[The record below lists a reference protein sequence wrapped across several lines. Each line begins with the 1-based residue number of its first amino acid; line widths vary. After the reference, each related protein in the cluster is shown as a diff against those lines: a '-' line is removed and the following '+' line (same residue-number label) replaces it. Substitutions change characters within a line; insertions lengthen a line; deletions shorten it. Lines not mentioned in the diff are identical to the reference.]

1 MILTNGQRAI
11 LAMYYGFT
19 SLSSVGFG
27 DFHPINSQ
35 ERLICAVILVAGNA
49 VFGYIIGIFKEMVEK
64 SKDLL
69 NDQFEEAYELISFF
83 SMLQKFNNNRMIKK
97 TLEEQITNYFEYRWA
112 SDRARILRSEMTQT
126 LLQELPDSYKMKLYK
141 YLFSDFLQEFR
152 SYFTFYKMNQNEN
165 IN

>member
-1 MILTNGQRAI
+1 MENKDDHWFTEPDRGNFINSTNTNPNFAILTNGQRAI
-11 LAMYYGFT
+11 LAMYYGFI

-49 VFGYIIGIFKEMVEK
+49 VFGYIIEIFKEMAEK

-83 SMLQKFNNNRMIKK
+83 SMLQKFNNNRMITKSMIES
-97 TLEEQITNYFEYRWA
+97 L
-112 SDRARILRSEMTQT
+112 
-126 LLQELPDSYKMKLYK
+126 
-141 YLFSDFLQEFR
+141 
-152 SYFTFYKMNQNEN
+152 
-165 IN
+165 